1 MKDIISFIE
10 DKRFIGDTSLSSYQ
24 KVLLKSM
31 YGLPLD
37 RREKGIFRE
46 CTRLRRY
53 RPKVYQ
59 ESTIIC
65 GRRGG
70 KSNQIASNVCIYE
83 AVLGQHERHLSVGET
98 ATIIL
103 AATSK
108 RQAQV
113 DFGYIRGKLKHSEI
127 LEGMI
132 VSETKETIILRNHI
146 QIAVYPC
153 SEVAA
158 RGLSV
163 VCAVLDELAFFKHEG
178 VSVDKQIV
186 DSIRPSLIQF
196 PSSKLL
202 KISSPSKKSGVVWQD
217 YRDHFGRDSEVLVFQ
232 ASSHKMNP
240 QISKQFVDN
249 ELTKDRAFAASEYM
263 AQFKDDIGDYID
275 PEDLDAVISDGRREL
290 PYIPNMQL
298 FAFVDPSGGKSDDMT
313 LSIAGRE
320 PDGQIV
326 QVCVRAKKA
335 PFNPAACVKEFAE
348 TLRAYNLHQVTGD
361 RYSGN
366 WVQESFLA
374 EGIHYE
380 VCEQNKS
387 QLYLEFLPLIMTQ
400 RVVLLDIKEQTIQ
413 FRQLERKSG
422 RNQDIVD
429 HPKGIKDDIANSCAG
444 SCVLAARVDSYP
456 LPPLS
461 LGLIEAEVGS
471 EKARM
476 DREAQNWLLGIKKRK
491 RKEKNGIDIDALSD
505 EIHQWEEEFER
516 ERVKN
521 TDEKND
527 LVFIKKGW

>member
-37 RREKGIFRE
+37 RREKKIFRE
-46 CTRLRRY
+46 CTRLKRY

-83 AVLGQHERHLSVGET
+83 ATLGKHEEHLSIGEVG
-98 ATIIL
+98 TILLI
-103 AATSK
+103 ATSK
-108 RQAQV
+108 RQAQT
-113 DFGYIRGKLKHSEI
+113 DFGYVRGKLKSSEI

-132 VSETKETIILRNHI
+132 VSETKETILLRNNI
-146 QIAVYPC
+146 SICVYPC

-163 VCAVLDELAFFKHEG
+163 VCAVLDEIAFFKHEG

-196 PSSKLL
+196 PGSKLL
-202 KISSPSKKSGVVWQD
+202 KISSPSKKSGVVYQD
-217 YRDHFGRDSEVLVFQ
+217 YREYFAKDSEVLVFQ
-232 ASSHKMNP
+232 APSHKMNP
-240 QISKQFVDN
+240 QISKQFVDG

-275 PEDLDAVISDGRREL
+275 PENLDLVISKGRREL
-290 PYIPNMQL
+290 PYIQNMQL
-298 FAFVDPSGGKSDDMT
+298 FGFCDPSGGKSDEMT
-313 LSIAGRE
+313 LSISGRE
-320 PDGQIV
+320 QDGRIV

-335 PFNPAACVKEFAE
+335 PFNPSACVKEYAE
-348 TLRAYNLHQVTGD
+348 VLRVYNLHQVTGD

-366 WVQESFLA
+366 WVQEAFLA

-387 QLYLEFLPLIMTQ
+387 QLYLEFLPLIMQQ
-400 RVVLLDIKEQTIQ
+400 RVVLLDVKTQTVQ
-413 FRQLERKSG
+413 FRQLERKAG
-422 RNQDIVD
+422 RNQDVVD
-429 HPKGIKDDIANSCAG
+429 HPRGLHDDIANACAG
-444 SCVLAARVDSYP
+444 SCVLAARVDGYP
-456 LPPLS
+456 LPPPS
-461 LGLIEAEVGS
+461 YGLVEEIES
-471 EKARM
+471 EKVRM
-476 DREAQNWLLGIKKRK
+476 ERESTRWLLGLPKKK
-491 RKEKNGIDIDALSD
+491 KKPD
-505 EIHQWEEEFER
+505 EIDLGDLEDELHQWEEEFEIELR
-516 ERVKN
+516 NKN
-521 TDEKND
+521 TSEDIQLLRGWGNDE
-527 LVFIKKGW
+527 

>member
-10 DKRFIGDTSLSSYQ
+10 DKRFIGDTSMSDYQ
-24 KVLLKSM
+24 KVLLKIM

-37 RREKGIFRE
+37 RREKRIFRE

-53 RPKVYQ
+53 RPRIYQ
-59 ESTIIC
+59 ESTIVC
-65 GRRGG
+65 GRRSG

-83 AVLGQHERHLSVGET
+83 AVLGQHEKHLSVGET
-98 ATIIL
+98 GTILLI
-103 AATSK
+103 ATSK
-108 RQAQV
+108 RQAQT
-113 DFGYIRGKLKHSEI
+113 DFGYVRGKLKNSEI

-132 VSETKETIILRNHI
+132 VAETKETISLSNRI
-146 QIAVYPC
+146 QVAVYPC

-163 VCAVLDELAFFKHEG
+163 VCAVLDELGFFKHEG
-178 VSVDKQIV
+178 VSVDKQVV

-196 PSSKLL
+196 PGSKLL

-217 YRDHFGRDSEVLVFQ
+217 YRDHFGKDDEVLVFQ
-232 ASSHKMNP
+232 APSHRMNP
-240 QISKQFVDN
+240 QISKQFVDG

-275 PEDLDAVISDGRREL
+275 PEDLDAVISQGRREL
-290 PYIPNMQL
+290 PFIPNMRL
-298 FAFVDPSGGKSDDMT
+298 FGFCDPSGGKSDDMT

-320 PDGQIV
+320 PDGRIV

-335 PFNPAACVKEFAE
+335 PFNPQSCVKEFAE
-348 TLRAYNLHQVTGD
+348 TLKAYNLHQVTGD

-366 WVQESFLA
+366 WVQEAFLA

-400 RVVLLDIKEQTIQ
+400 RVVLLDIKEQTVQ
-413 FRQLERKSG
+413 FRQLERKAG

-429 HPKGIKDDIANSCAG
+429 HGRGQKDDLSNSCAG
-444 SCVLAARVDSYP
+444 SCVLASKVDSFKLHP
-456 LPPLS
+456 S
-461 LGLIEAEVGS
+461 KGIVEEIES
-471 EKARM
+471 EKQKM
-476 DREAQNWLLGIKKRK
+476 DREAQAWLLNKPKKKKKLKPSEVDESEIMREIEEWE
-491 RKEKNGIDIDALSD
+491 REFETERNKEKAG
-505 EIHQWEEEFER
+505 
-516 ERVKN
+516 V
-521 TDEKND
+521 
-527 LVFIKKGW
+527 VFINRR